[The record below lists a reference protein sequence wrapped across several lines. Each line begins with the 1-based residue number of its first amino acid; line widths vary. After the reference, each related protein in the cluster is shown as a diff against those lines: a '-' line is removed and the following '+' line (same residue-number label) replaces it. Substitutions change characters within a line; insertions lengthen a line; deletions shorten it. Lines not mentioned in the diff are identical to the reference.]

1 VEPTGVDIN
10 IKRALLGQSVLTTN
24 ITLNIDNVSAKIS
37 VNDIVLANSIL
48 NKANSKSIDSQKESI
63 GNQKENSR
71 RRSSTTS
78 SNLVP
83 IPTNLAVDSTVY
95 DSIGQVGSFSLVFIN
110 DFNTQI
116 RPVVRLSLE
125 RTDFRAGIYRYLYI
139 YVYIYICIFEYVIY
153 VFMYTH
159 IYIYIYIYTYID
171 THVFIHINVGG
182 KAVDF
187 HAEGCVQI
195 CIEHYNT
202 RYFSVHDRRVMIMH
216 YISRSFIVPVVM
228 SVLDWVCVFIRETI

>member
-139 YVYIYICIFEYVIY
+139 YVYIYIYAYLNMLYMYLCI
-153 VFMYTH
+153 H
-159 IYIYIYIYTYID
+159 IYIYIYIYIY
-171 THVFIHINVGG
+171 IHILI
-182 KAVDF
+182 
-187 HAEGCVQI
+187 HM
-195 CIEHYNT
+195 YL
-202 RYFSVHDRRVMIMH
+202 
-216 YISRSFIVPVVM
+216 YI
-228 SVLDWVCVFIRETI
+228 